1 MSFVIRGTALR
12 RIAAAVALACLCTQA
27 FAQMPARPYTERAYD
42 PPVGSR
48 WAVVSRTDTEENRAP
63 DPNSTRRL
71 ETRNEFSIDEKLADG
86 FRISFVMREI
96 KMTGTAP
103 TNAIAEKAFGAI
115 KDIVIRGRTN
125 AAGKPLAVENI
136 DEVKSN
142 VSVVVANLVR
152 AFDKNPKVAE
162 LLRQMLE
169 GFMIVDGPQAAETYM
184 EDMLVLAAG
193 QSTGIM
199 PGAVKRQDEAV
210 PSPLG
215 AGSIKSTLET
225 RIESF
230 DAATGNARY
239 IRKRVFDPAA
249 MKVVVVSLAEKMIAA
264 AGSQTI
270 PPDVLSQIRDVSLEI
285 ESEMVITVEG
295 GMTRMIDDRS
305 VTTARLMGRIMRKIE
320 KKTMSV
326 TRMN

>member
-1 MSFVIRGTALR
+1 MS
-12 RIAAAVALACLCTQA
+12 AAAPATGFLRALLVAVAFVGLSAQA
-27 FAQMPARPYTERAYD
+27 EAQNRDWSERPYD
-42 PPVGSR
+42 PAVGSR
-48 WAVVSRTDTEENRAP
+48 WAVVSRVDTEENLGPGPA
-63 DPNSTRRL
+63 STRRL

-86 FRISFVMREI
+86 FRISYVMREI
-96 KMTGTAP
+96 RMTGTAP
-103 TNAIAEKAFGAI
+103 TNAIAEKAFGAM

-136 DEVKSN
+136 GEVKSN

-162 LLRQMLE
+162 LIRQMLE
-169 GFMIVDGPQAAETYM
+169 DFMIVDGPQAAETYM

-230 DAATGNARY
+230 DAAAGNVRY

-249 MKVVVVSLAEKMIAA
+249 MKAVVVSLTEKMIAA

-270 PPDVLSQIRDVSLEI
+270 PPEVLSQLKDVSLEI

-305 VTTARLMGRIMRKIE
+305 VTTARLMGRVMRKIE

>member
-1 MSFVIRGTALR
+1 MSGPAPATGLLR
-12 RIAAAVALACLCTQA
+12 RSLVAVAFVCLSAQA
-27 FAQMPARPYTERAYD
+27 QAQNRDWSERRYD
-42 PPVGSR
+42 PAPGSR
-48 WAVVSRTDTEENRAP
+48 WAVVSRTDTEENRGP
-63 DPNSTRRL
+63 EPTSTRRL

-86 FRISFVMREI
+86 FRISYVMREI
-96 KMTGTAP
+96 RLTGTAP
-103 TNAIAEKAFGAI
+103 TNAIAEKAFGAM

-162 LLRQMLE
+162 LIRQMLE

-199 PGAVKRQDEAV
+199 PGAVKRQDESV

-230 DAATGNARY
+230 DATAGNVRY

-249 MKVVVVSLAEKMIAA
+249 MKAVVVSLTEKMIAA
-264 AGSQTI
+264 AGNQTI
-270 PPDVLSQIRDVSLEI
+270 PPEVLSQIKDISLEI